1 MYAIGNPSG
10 LSKTL
15 TAGVVSGLNRTIPA
29 PTGTRIYGVIQVWV
43 GSDCKLRSLSLLSMA
58 PGYVA
63 NVDDTYIRT
72 HVHVRAHV
80 GA

>member
-29 PTGTRIYGVIQVWV
+29 PTGTRIYGAIQVGAALARVWLARNALWFV
-43 GSDCKLRSLSLLSMA
+43 LLQLFGCCHYYCQKGSATRLEAQR
-58 PGYVA
+58 
-63 NVDDTYIRT
+63 
-72 HVHVRAHV
+72 
-80 GA
+80 